1 MTVLMCSLAGIQKEG
16 PPMPGETNL
25 QKLLGSMSP
34 ELLPGVHVFATLPP
48 GTPPPANL
56 HPVMIF
62 REREGDTL
70 ILPEEEA
77 RAANVPYAFP
87 SRMITLNI
95 HSSLDA
101 VGFLAA
107 ITTRLAGAGM
117 GVNPVS
123 AYFHDHLFVP
133 AERADEAIAILQR
146 IVAENLG

>member
-1 MTVLMCSLAGIQKEG
+1 
-16 PPMPGETNL
+16 MPGETDL

-34 ELLPGVHVFATLPP
+34 ELVPGIFVFATLPAGAP
-48 GTPPPANL
+48 IPVGIN
-56 HPVMIF
+56 PVMIF

-77 RAANVPYAFP
+77 RAAELSSAFR
-87 SRMITLNI
+87 SRMITLNV
-95 HSSLDA
+95 HSALDA

-133 AERADEAIAILQR
+133 ADRAEEALAILQALA
-146 IVAENLG
+146 AENRD

>member
-1 MTVLMCSLAGIQKEG
+1 MS
-16 PPMPGETNL
+16 GETDL

-34 ELLPGVHVFATLPP
+34 ELMPGVYVFATLPP
-48 GTPPPANL
+48 NAPRPANL
-56 HPVMIF
+56 NPMMIF

-70 ILPEEEA
+70 ILREDEA
-77 RAANVPYAFP
+77 GGAGLAAVFR

-107 ITTRLAGAGM
+107 VTTRLAAAGM

-133 AERADEAIAILQR
+133 ADRADEALAILSALG
-146 IVAENLG
+146 AENRG

>member
-1 MTVLMCSLAGIQKEG
+1 
-16 PPMPGETNL
+16 MPGETNL
-25 QKLLGSMSP
+25 QKLLASMSP
-34 ELLPGVHVFATLPP
+34 ELVPGVFVFATLPS
-48 GTPPPANL
+48 GSAVPANL
-56 HPVMIF
+56 NPVMVF

-70 ILPEEEA
+70 ILLEEEA
-77 RAANVPYAFP
+77 TAAGLRSTFR

-107 ITTRLAGAGM
+107 ITARLAAAGM

-133 AERADEAIAILQR
+133 ADRADDAMAMLQTLA
-146 IVAENLG
+146 AENRNGQSG